1 MLEALRMAARSG
13 VDVRIMIPNMPDH
26 PFVYRTT
33 LYNAGR
39 LIKEG
44 AKVYIYENGFLHAK
58 TLTVD
63 GEVCTAGSTNFDI
76 RSFRLNFESNA
87 FIYDRGITGRMNAQF
102 EEDMKLSREYT
113 QEDRDN
119 ISLYERMAE
128 SISRL
133 LTEIL

>member
-1 MLEALRMAARSG
+1 MSKNP
-13 VDVRIMIPNMPDH
+13 IYS
-26 PFVYRTT
+26 YRNRDFCNPKSTFQKICND
-33 LYNAGR
+33 LC
-39 LIKEG
+39 
-44 AKVYIYENGFLHAK
+44 
-58 TLTVD
+58 
-63 GEVCTAGSTNFDI
+63 EVCTAGSCNFDI

-113 QEDRDN
+113 QTDRDN
-119 ISLYERMAE
+119 ISLYERLAE